1 MTFRCIRCNCE
12 SYSIRNLMDDLQGY
26 CNCNTCGT
34 HQKLHREEKKEPKHL
49 YTPTDVSKVRKT
61 LFEEQEGRDALTGL
75 ELPLDKLCLDHNHS
89 TQFVR
94 GVLHRQVN
102 AALGKLEGVHTR
114 YLSYWYTGS
123 LPDFLRQAADYLER
137 EDDKR
142 FIHPGFLKKL
152 QTMYNTLN
160 EASKKEVLHH
170 LGQPQ
175 GSNGTERKKL
185 FKKALLT
192 RQFTFQQ
199 VKDLINQ
206 QKGNSNG

>member
-1 MTFRCIRCNCE
+1 MFECVRCQ
-12 SYSIRNLMDDLQGY
+12 STSWSVRNLMDDLQGY
-26 CNCNTCGT
+26 CTCNECGT
-34 HQKLHREEKKEPKHL
+34 HQKVSQEPKKEVQHL
-49 YTPTDVSKVRKT
+49 YTPTDVAKVRKQ
-61 LFEEQEGRDALTGL
+61 LYDEQDGKDALTGL
-75 ELPLDKLCLDHNHS
+75 TLPLDKLCLDHNHS

-123 LPDFLRQAADYLER
+123 LPDFLRQAADYLEK